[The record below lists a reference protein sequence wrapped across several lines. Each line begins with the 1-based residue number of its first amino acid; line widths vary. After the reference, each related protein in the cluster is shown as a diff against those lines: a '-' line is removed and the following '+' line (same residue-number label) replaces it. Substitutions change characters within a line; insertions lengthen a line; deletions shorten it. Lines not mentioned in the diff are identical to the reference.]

1 MLSLFELFKI
11 GIGPS
16 SSHTVGPMIAAGRF
30 VRRLEADSMLGEVE
44 SVEVDLFGSLALT
57 GKGHARTETV
67 SACSRSDRTNQVATA
82 FRRRCY
88 GSIRSA
94 KDDCIPFPRGSSL
107 PPQWH
112 AFHRSDLRRP
122 VDQ

>member
-57 GKGHARTETV
+57 GKGHATDQ
-67 SACSRSDRTNQVATA
+67 AVATA